1 MGYNFTQ
8 SELIQAINALQSAW
22 HDLYG
27 YDSPEFSQILPAY
40 DGIIFHMADGETFKW
55 FRMEECGKRRVGDWR
70 NGHWERV

>member
-27 YDSPEFSQILPAY
+27 YDSPEIHDILPAY
-40 DGIIFHMADGETFKW
+40 DGIVFHMSDGETFKW
-55 FRMEECGKRRVGDWR
+55 FRMEECAKRQVGDWR

>member
-1 MGYNFTQ
+1 MGYHFTQ

-27 YDSPEFSQILPAY
+27 YDSPEIHDILPAY

-55 FRMEECGKRRVGDWR
+55 FREEECAKRSMGDWR
-70 NGHWERV
+70 HGHWERV